1 MSQQIKKNIVLS
13 IYFALAV
20 STLLVFWQ
28 VRNFDFVNYDDPT
41 YVTGNLNIQTI
52 TLQSV
57 KWAFTTGY
65 YGNWNP
71 LTWLSYMLDWQ
82 LFGSNPAGFHLTN
95 LFFHIANTLLL
106 FLVLKQ
112 MTNTIWQSA
121 FVAALF
127 ALHPL
132 HVEAIAWVS
141 CRKDILSTFFWILTM
156 WAYLQYAK
164 QPNIWRY
171 LLVLLFFVMGI
182 MAKPMLVTLPFVLL
196 LLDYWPLERKISWRL
211 LLEKIPFIILA
222 AVFSVIAFFT
232 QRGLGSLT
240 TFTKFSLKFR
250 IYNALISY
258 VEYIEKLF
266 RPSHLAAFYP
276 HPFTNVSVLYAVIS
290 AVFLLIVTIFVLRFA
305 KNHRYLVTGWFWYL
319 GTLVPVIGLIQVG
332 SFAMADRYTYITLTG
347 LFIIIAW
354 GLSELSAKWISVS
367 PQRKII
373 LGVSMVIVLTTL
385 GICAGRQTSYWKNS
399 ITLFS
404 HARQVTQN
412 NYLACYNLGAA
423 YDSLGR
429 WTEAIDAYQ
438 QAIRINPDLAEPH
451 YNLGIAYGKIGRLPE
466 AIDAYSK
473 AIRINPN
480 SVDAYLNLGNAYAK
494 LSRRQDAIDAY
505 RQAIKIKPDYAEA
518 HYNLGVAYSELGRH
532 QEAIETYKQA
542 IIIKPDDAEAHHNL
556 GVTYSKLGRYQEAIE
571 SFKQAIRIKPDLAE
585 AHYNLGVAYSK
596 LGRYQD
602 EIESYKQAI
611 RIKSDYADA
620 YLALGNAYSKLGRY
634 QDSVEA
640 CKQAIRIRPDYVE
653 AYNNLGFAYGFLGL
667 YQQEIDACRQ
677 AVKIQ
682 PDYAQAYNN
691 IGVAYGSLGDY
702 QQEIDAYK
710 QAIKIKPD
718 LAEAYCNLGF
728 AYLAIGDKKSA
739 LAEYNILKSLN
750 PELANKLLNQINK

>member
-71 LTWLSYMLDWQ
+71 LTWFSYMLDWQ

-132 HVEAIAWVS
+132 HVEAVAWVS

-164 QPNIWRY
+164 QPSIWRY

-196 LLDYWPLERKISWRL
+196 LLDYWPLERKISSRL

-222 AVFSVIAFFT
+222 AAFSVIAFFT

-266 RPSHLAAFYP
+266 RPNRLAAFYP

-290 AVFLLIVTIFVLRFA
+290 AVFLLVVTIFVLRFA

-354 GLSELSAKWISVS
+354 GLPELLVKL

-373 LGVSMVIVLTTL
+373 LGVSMVIVLTAL
-385 GICAGRQTSYWKNS
+385 GICAGWQTSYWKNS

-404 HARQVTQN
+404 HASQVTQN

-423 YDSLGR
+423 YDKLGCPG
-429 WTEAIDAYQ
+429 EAIGAYQ
-438 QAIRINPDLAEPH
+438 QAIRISPDLAEPH

-466 AIDAYSK
+466 AIDAYQQ

-480 SVDAYLNLGNAYAK
+480 SVDAYLNLGNAYGK

-505 RQAIKIKPDYAEA
+505 RQAIKIKPDYASA
-518 HYNLGVAYSELGRH
+518 H
-532 QEAIETYKQA
+532 
-542 IIIKPDDAEAHHNL
+542 
-556 GVTYSKLGRYQEAIE
+556 
-571 SFKQAIRIKPDLAE
+571 
-585 AHYNLGVAYSK
+585 
-596 LGRYQD
+596 
-602 EIESYKQAI
+602 
-611 RIKSDYADA
+611 
-620 YLALGNAYSKLGRY
+620 
-634 QDSVEA
+634 
-640 CKQAIRIRPDYVE
+640 
-653 AYNNLGFAYGFLGL
+653 
-667 YQQEIDACRQ
+667 
-677 AVKIQ
+677 
-682 PDYAQAYNN
+682 
-691 IGVAYGSLGDY
+691 
-702 QQEIDAYK
+702 
-710 QAIKIKPD
+710 
-718 LAEAYCNLGF
+718 CNLGF

-739 LAEYNILKSLN
+739 LAEFDILKSLN
-750 PELANKLLNQINK
+750 PQLADKLLSQINK